1 MKSYFLIVVSALS
14 LANIDTLVE
23 VALSAALKED
33 SSQSSYHLMVS
44 KAPVKKGQERG

>member
-23 VALSAALKED
+23 VALSAALEQRTPE
-33 SSQSSYHLMVS
+33 SSHQILMS
-44 KAPVKKGQERG
+44 KAPMKKTLTRS